1 MLLGPGDWLSLRG
14 MQNMS
19 LDCAFCGTDFTLTG
33 FPEIITH
40 FNDKHRL
47 DLFDPLQVL
56 RVSLTLTATRSPA
69 R

>member
-1 MLLGPGDWLSLRG
+1 
-14 MQNMS
+14 MS

>member
-1 MLLGPGDWLSLRG
+1 
-14 MQNMS
+14 MS

-33 FPEIITH
+33 FPEIIAH
-40 FNDKHRL
+40 FNDKHKL